1 MALFS
6 NMKVGTKILVIC
18 LLLAIIPT
26 LLLGLVAY
34 TSSSSVIS
42 EKTQA
47 LLETQVGDMKGWT
60 NDVYKLTRN
69 KVNSDLNVA
78 KQNFYSKG
86 EPAVIDGK
94 MTLVDSSGKEFVV
107 NDNFEIVDKVQAMVG
122 GAATVFQVYDDSYA
136 VRISTN
142 VLDTNG
148 KRAVGTRLTDEVYK
162 ATVNDGGTYY
172 GRRDLFGKN
181 YVTAYEPIKDKKGKI
196 IGVLFVGTEEG
207 QTLDVVKKS
216 IQETIVG
223 KNGYMYVIDSAGNVL
238 VHPALAG
245 QNWADMD
252 FVRQI
257 IKNKEGAIPHDVD
270 GTQVLDAYTYYEPLD
285 WYIVS
290 RAELS
295 DFTEPIDT
303 IRNTII
309 ALMIASMAIGASVA
323 ILFGRSISGPLQ
335 QVVVM
340 IKELRNGHLSARLN
354 IRRDDEIGIM
364 AATMDE
370 FADDLQTNVVGNIK
384 KIAHGDYIESFA
396 EPVDN
401 RDEIRPA
408 LRMMVDSLDH
418 LHKETIK
425 LTDAA
430 RAGDLSVRGNEKAF
444 RGGYR
449 MIIAGFNKTLETITE
464 PVNEAMRLA
473 GFYASGDFTA
483 RFDEKIPVAGEFVAY
498 RDALNTI
505 GIELSRM
512 MKLINEELY
521 EGVSVLSSASS
532 EILTVTSQLSTAS
545 SYTANTVN
553 DTSDSVE
560 GVRKKTEIVIQK
572 SKSVSEKA
580 LKAINVSGEGQKS
593 VQEILNGMNQIQ
605 RQMDMIGMN
614 VIKLS
619 EESQAIGEIIAQV
632 TDISEQSNLLAVNA
646 SIEAA
651 KAGELGKGF
660 AVVAHEIHNLAEQ
673 SKKATANIR
682 MILTDIQR
690 GVSSTVVSTEQ
701 GTRSVA
707 DAVRLTSDAREAI
720 EVLTRSITDSSREAI
735 EITTSIQEQ
744 AAGVDQ
750 ISLAMEK
757 IRNAAQKNLEIT
769 RKAEKTAEDLH
780 ELGIRLKKLTVQ
792 YHV

>member
-18 LLLAIIPT
+18 LLLAILPT

-60 NDVYKLTRN
+60 NDVYTLTRN

-78 KQNFYSKG
+78 KQNFYGRG
-86 EPAVIDGK
+86 EPEVTDGK
-94 MTLVDSSGKEFVV
+94 MALVDSTGKQYVV

-122 GAATVFQVYDDSYA
+122 GAATVFQVYNGSYA

-148 KRAVGTRLTDEVYK
+148 NRAVGTRLTDEVYD
-162 ATVNDGGTYY
+162 ATVNNGGTYY
-172 GRRDLFGKN
+172 GRRDLFGIN
-181 YVTAYEPIKDKKGKI
+181 YVTAYEPIKDKSGKI

-238 VHPALAG
+238 VHPQLTG
-245 QNWADMD
+245 ENWADKD
-252 FVRQI
+252 FVQQI

-290 RAELS
+290 RAILS
-295 DFTEPIDT
+295 DFTEPIVT
-303 IRNTII
+303 IQTTLI
-309 ALMIASMAIGASVA
+309 ALMIASIAIGALVA

-354 IRRDDEIGIM
+354 IKRDDEIGIM

-384 KIAHGDYIESFA
+384 KIAHGDYIESFS
-396 EPVDN
+396 EPVDA

-483 RFDEKIPVAGEFVAY
+483 RFDEKIPVAGQFVAY

-512 MKLINEELY
+512 MKIINEELY

-532 EILTVTSQLSTAS
+532 EILAVTSQLSTAS

-580 LKAINVSGEGQKS
+580 LKAISVSGEGQES

-619 EESQAIGEIIAQV
+619 EESQAIGEIIATV

-673 SKKATANIR
+673 SKKATTNIR

-757 IRNAAQKNLEIT
+757 IRSAAQKNLEIT